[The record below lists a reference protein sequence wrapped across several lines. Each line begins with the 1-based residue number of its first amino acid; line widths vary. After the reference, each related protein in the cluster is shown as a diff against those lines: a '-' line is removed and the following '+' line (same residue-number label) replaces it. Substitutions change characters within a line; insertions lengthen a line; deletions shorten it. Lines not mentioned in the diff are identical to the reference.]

1 MEDTVT
7 AVEVFERTRVGIEI
21 DNLNLLSSKVEKSP
35 ESNNC
40 EIQSKNIV
48 NRHSHCERNIL
59 NLKIEKVQNETENKE
74 KLISERTKVK

>member
-1 MEDTVT
+1 MVSKLRKLQAQQMWAQIAKNIRIEDTVT

-21 DNLNLLSSKVEKSP
+21 DDLNLLSSKVEKSP

-48 NRHSHCERNIL
+48 NRHSHCERNI
-59 NLKIEKVQNETENKE
+59 
-74 KLISERTKVK
+74 